1 MPQVKYL
8 RRKDAAAYLCMG
20 LSRLDQLT
28 NQERK
33 LPYYKEGNKTLYSI
47 DDLDAYM
54 ASIRVARPTASSVD
68 ILQTYRKRRVSK

>member
-1 MPQVKYL
+1 MSPVKYL

-28 NQERK
+28 NQDRK
-33 LPYYKEGNKTLYSI
+33 IPYYKEGNKTLYSI

-54 ASIRVARPTASSVD
+54 ASVRIARPTAASVD
-68 ILQTYRKRRVSK
+68 LLQTYRKRRIAK

>member
-8 RRKDAAAYLCMG
+8 RRKDAAAYPCMG

-54 ASIRVARPTASSVD
+54 ASVRVARPTAASVD